1 MSSTPDAPSPAP
13 PLGQPPVGVPVAE
26 ADTGGGTV
34 AAPQLVVAPPA
45 PEPGAPAAPGYR
57 PDARYVLMLGSLTA
71 LPAISTDMYLPS
83 LPDVARDLHTTATGA
98 QLTLTAMML
107 GGAVGQLVIGP
118 LSDRF
123 GRRRPAL
130 SAWPCTCSRR

>member
-1 MSSTPDAPSPAP
+1 MSSTSPNPAP
-13 PLGQPPVGVPVAE
+13 PSGSPALPPTDAPVAE

-34 AAPQLVVAPPA
+34 APPEHAPT
-45 PEPGAPAAPGYR
+45 PAAPVYR
-57 PDARYVLMLGSLTA
+57 PDARYVLMLGFMTA

-83 LPDVARDLHTTATGA
+83 LPDVARDLHTTAAGA
-98 QLTLTAMML
+98 QLTMTAMML

-123 GRRRPAL
+123 GR
-130 SAWPCTCSRR
+130 SRR